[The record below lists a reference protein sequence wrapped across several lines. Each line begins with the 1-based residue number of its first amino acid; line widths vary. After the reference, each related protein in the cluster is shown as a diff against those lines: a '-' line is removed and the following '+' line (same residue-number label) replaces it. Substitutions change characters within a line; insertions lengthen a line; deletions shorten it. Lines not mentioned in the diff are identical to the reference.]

1 MSVDLTAYYVDRL
14 YAGSEFGLYLL
25 ETSVP
30 GVNLKKRRQVEQKL
44 VTVTKLLP
52 CSGGKE
58 STGNAGHLGLIPG
71 SGRSPR
77 KGTGNPLQYSC
88 LENSMDRAAWRATLH
103 GVAKSQAPLT
113 DKHTHTRAHTHTRTH
128 ARTHTQ

>member
-25 ETSVP
+25 EPSVP

-52 CSGGKE
+52 WWLRWQRI
-58 STGNAGHLGLIPG
+58 H
-71 SGRSPR
+71 
-77 KGTGNPLQYSC
+77 
-88 LENSMDRAAWRATLH
+88 W
-103 GVAKSQAPLT
+103 
-113 DKHTHTRAHTHTRTH
+113 
-128 ARTHTQ
+128 